1 MSAPYVVVRDV
12 LSSTAATVNSEP
24 VRVAGQPFSVQTVAP
39 AAFVA
44 IQISN
49 DGNTWV
55 VATNIENTSLG
66 STDQTYGPEEVKET
80 PEWARLSIATDSS
93 GPRLYRCLFHI
104 RKSNT

>member
-1 MSAPYVVVRDV
+1 MSSPYMVVRNV
-12 LSSTAATVNSEP
+12 LSANGSTVNSEP
-24 VRVAGQPFSVQTVAP
+24 VRIAGQSFSVQTVAP

-49 DGNTWV
+49 DGETWV

-80 PEWARLSIATDSS
+80 PEWARLSIASDSS
-93 GPRLYRCLFHI
+93 APRLYRCLFHI
-104 RKSNT
+104 RKDNT